1 MHLLVIGLALAVV
14 VHDFHAASAEG
25 FVVELPGWALGVMAV
40 LPEALGLMLMWRLTS
55 GTTRRLGQPSGRRWL
70 MWHSR
75 ARVFWPTVLLGL
87 FGLKLW
93 LGVLATLRHT
103 IGDWV
108 LLDELI
114 VMSPTL
120 LAVGL
125 GWAAVYPV
133 ERRLRDAEILRR
145 LDSGLPIY
153 PIWTRRQYVS
163 AQFRFQVAVILMPLL
178 LLMAWGESVV
188 FMQLYGWMGETV
200 AAWSAPIGAAVIL
213 LLSPPL
219 LALVWDTAELP
230 AGEVRDRLEAMCER
244 HGVRVRRLLLW
255 RTHGGMINAAVVGFI
270 PPLRYVLLSD
280 ALLEQVEPREI
291 EAVMAHELAH
301 VKHRHPVWLLGA
313 AVVMLAGAQVL
324 LGAGL
329 VRAGYDTTSGNAFTL
344 VLVLSIA
351 LWLAGFGW
359 VSRRFERQADT
370 FAARHMSEV
379 LEVSP
384 GGLDAADAASP
395 RGDGPGRFTT
405 QGVSAMAGALQ
416 RVADLN
422 HIRPTRWE
430 WRHGSIAQR
439 QRNLRA
445 LEGRPAK
452 GPLVDRLVGW
462 IKVAT
467 AVGFAAVIVWAATG

>member
-25 FVVELPGWALGVMAV
+25 LTASLRGWELGTAAV
-40 LPEALGLMLMWRLTS
+40 LPEAIGLLLMWGLTS
-55 GTTRRLGQPSGRRWL
+55 GTTRRLGRPGGRRWL
-70 MWHSR
+70 MWHTR
-75 ARVFWPTVLLGL
+75 LRGVWPALLLGL
-87 FGLKLW
+87 FGVKLW
-93 LGVLATLRHT
+93 FGALVAVRHT
-103 IGDWV
+103 VGNWV

-114 VMSPTL
+114 VMAPTL

-133 ERRLRDAEILRR
+133 ERRLRDAAILRR
-145 LDSGLPIY
+145 LDSGLPVY
-153 PIWTRRQYVS
+153 PIWTRWQYVS
-163 AQFRFQVAVILMPLL
+163 AQFRFQVAVILLPLL
-178 LLMAWGESVV
+178 LLMAWSESVV
-188 FMQLYGWMGETV
+188 FMVTYQWVSETAAAWMG
-200 AAWSAPIGAAVIL
+200 PIGAGVIL

-230 AGEVRDRLEAMCER
+230 PGEVRDRLEAMCQR
-244 HGVRVRRLLLW
+244 HRVRIRRLLLW

-280 ALLEQVEPREI
+280 ALLEQVEPREV

-301 VKHRHPVWLLGA
+301 VKHRHPVWLLA
-313 AVVMLAGAQVL
+313 SAVVLLAGAQVV
-324 LGAGL
+324 LGTGL
-329 VRAGYDTTSGNAFTL
+329 MWAGYDANSGDTFTL
-344 VLVLSIA
+344 VLIVSIA

-379 LEVSP
+379 LDEPSALP
-384 GGLDAADAASP
+384 GPAT
-395 RGDGPGRFTT
+395 GDRFTT
-405 QGVSAMAGALQ
+405 RGVSAMVGALQ

-439 QRNLRA
+439 QRSLRS
-445 LEGRPAK
+445 LEGKPVE
-452 GPLVDRLVGW
+452 GPPVDRLVGW
-462 IKVAT
+462 IKAAT
-467 AVGFAAVIVWAATG
+467 ALGFAAVIVWAATG